1 MSNSPQQASQPTGM
15 ATRIQPPMFMVEN
28 GDGGAAEKWRRWR
41 KRWQSYATVTGLD
54 AKGDDYKLA
63 CLNSAMS
70 DEALDL
76 IDSLPYENSGDEND
90 IGKVLDLL
98 EKHYVGATNEIYESY
113 KFFQRSQEDGEP
125 VTDYIAAVRAQA
137 GRCNFNALKNRLIRD
152 RIVCGIRD
160 KGLQRSFLEDSK
172 LTLEKCV
179 EKCKAAEQA
188 KKHTAEITA
197 DPNRPASKG
206 EQQDVFFARQTTWD
220 KRQSHPGNRQ
230 HFHNGTSGARSVG
243 SSARSCSFCG
253 LSHAYGP
260 QRCPAKGKLC
270 HRCGKPDHF
279 AIVCRVGKKFERHGK
294 QSVYWTVDDQ
304 NKAQVPDVDEEILSM
319 GQSAETRKRLFV
331 DVNAGGK
338 LMSLQIDTGATCN
351 VLRKADVP
359 PGVVIQGDRKPASLT
374 LFDGSTASTLG
385 LCFMDIRTQSG
396 KTLYDQKF
404 QVVADGSSS
413 LLGAQAA
420 QQLGL
425 ISTSNEVYS
434 LSRSFSVARGMTR
447 EDFISKFPKVF
458 GEQVGRFQGSLRLY
472 VDQSVQPSHMSTR
485 RFPIAIKDRLEKE
498 LERLERL
505 DVIEATSEPS
515 EWTSAL
521 AVTHKQNGDLRV
533 CIDPRGLNKALQRV
547 QHPVPTVEELVAE
560 VANAKVFSKCDVRN
574 GFWHVEL
581 DDESSRLTTFSTPF
595 GRYRWKR
602 MPFGIAP
609 ASELFQRKLEQQLE
623 GLAGVKNIHDDIL
636 VFGEGNTVAEA
647 ISNHDERMCKLLQRC
662 EERNIALNS
671 GESKFIL
678 KEEQLPYMGH
688 IFSPDGLRPD
698 PAKIKAITDMPSPDG
713 PAATRRFLGMV
724 NYLAKFIPTLS
735 DLCHPLRQA
744 ISKEEWNWNQSCDKA
759 ITEIKEAILKTGVLR
774 YLHPTAKITVQCD
787 ASSLGLG
794 AAILQEGK
802 PVAFASRALSSAE
815 KNYSQLEKEMLAIVF
830 ALRRFDQYVYGREI
844 LVIYGRDSCV
854 YGREIL
860 VEQQHTRNDTL
871 MVRLKTIIQDG
882 WPINRSEVPLDL
894 MVYYHIRDEL
904 AVDGDVILKGPRCV
918 IPRSLRQTIM
928 ERIHCGHT
936 GIAGSLQRARMS
948 VFWPGL
954 TADIKNYVLTC
965 ETCNRLRQTAQQKE
979 TLLQHERPDRPWAK
993 VAADLFSIDKR
1004 NFLVTV
1010 DYWSN
1015 YFELD
1020 ELRDTASKAVIRCLR
1035 RHFAT
1040 HGIPDELVTDNGPQF
1055 TADEFK
1061 TFSTSWM
1068 FRHTTTSPYHP
1079 QSNGLA
1085 ESTVKTAKKILRTAI
1100 ANGEDAWLAIL
1111 AHRNTPTQGM
1121 ATSPAQRLLS
1131 RRTKTLLPVN
1141 TDLLLPDTSSRD
1153 QDKHDLQQRLD
1164 QQKVHYD
1171 RKAKDLDT
1179 LTPGD
1184 QVLVHPKR
1192 LGTRV
1197 WCEGVVLG
1205 KRDEPRSY
1213 DIELTSGQK
1222 VRRNRRDLRRVSVR
1236 HDSSSV
1242 CDQSEGPESEPEIE
1256 AEPEEEQG
1264 SPPGSDSQK
1273 KDDTYRLGTAK
1284 KPYHITRSGRPIFR
1298 PDFYQAG

>member
-1 MSNSPQQASQPTGM
+1 M
-15 ATRIQPPMFMVEN
+15 
-28 GDGGAAEKWRRWR
+28 
-41 KRWQSYATVTGLD
+41 
-54 AKGDDYKLA
+54 
-63 CLNSAMS
+63 
-70 DEALDL
+70 
-76 IDSLPYENSGDEND
+76 
-90 IGKVLDLL
+90 
-98 EKHYVGATNEIYESY
+98 
-113 KFFQRSQEDGEP
+113 
-125 VTDYIAAVRAQA
+125 
-137 GRCNFNALKNRLIRD
+137 
-152 RIVCGIRD
+152 
-160 KGLQRSFLEDSK
+160 
-172 LTLEKCV
+172 
-179 EKCKAAEQA
+179 
-188 KKHTAEITA
+188 
-197 DPNRPASKG
+197 
-206 EQQDVFFARQTTWD
+206 
-220 KRQSHPGNRQ
+220 
-230 HFHNGTSGARSVG
+230 
-243 SSARSCSFCG
+243 
-253 LSHAYGP
+253 
-260 QRCPAKGKLC
+260 
-270 HRCGKPDHF
+270 
-279 AIVCRVGKKFERHGK
+279 
-294 QSVYWTVDDQ
+294 
-304 NKAQVPDVDEEILSM
+304 
-319 GQSAETRKRLFV
+319 
-331 DVNAGGK
+331 
-338 LMSLQIDTGATCN
+338 
-351 VLRKADVP
+351 
-359 PGVVIQGDRKPASLT
+359 
-374 LFDGSTASTLG
+374 
-385 LCFMDIRTQSG
+385 
-396 KTLYDQKF
+396 
-404 QVVADGSSS
+404 
-413 LLGAQAA
+413 LGAQAA
-420 QQLGL
+420 QQHGL

-434 LSRSFSVARGMTR
+434 LSRSVSVARGMTR
-447 EDFISKFPKVF
+447 EDFISKFPK
-458 GEQVGRFQGSLRLY
+458 
-472 VDQSVQPSHMSTR
+472 
-485 RFPIAIKDRLEKE
+485 
-498 LERLERL
+498 
-505 DVIEATSEPS
+505 VIEATSEPS

-560 VANAKVFSKCDVRN
+560 VANAKIFSKCDVRN

-581 DDESSRLTTFSTPF
+581 DNESSRLTTFSTPF

-647 ISNHDERMCKLLQRC
+647 ISNYDERMCKLLQRC
-662 EERNIALNS
+662 VERNIALNS

-688 IFSPDGLRPD
+688 IFPPDGLRPD

-735 DLCHPLRQA
+735 DLCHPLRLA

-774 YLHPTAKITVQCD
+774 YFHPTAKITVQCD

-794 AAILQEGK
+794 AAIRQEGK

-830 ALRRFDQYVYGREI
+830 ALRRFNQYVYGREI
-844 LVIYGRDSCV
+844 LVESDHQPL
-854 YGREIL
+854 ETIL
-860 VEQQHTRNDTL
+860 RKPLHEAPRRLQRMMMELQRYDLTVKYLKGENMYLADTLSRAFLPIIESDYDNDERVCAFTSQKDFENVHVDGTKIAISDQRLSQIAQHTRNDTL

-894 MVYYHIRDEL
+894 MVYYHIRDKL
-904 AVDGDVILKGPRCV
+904 AVDGDVILKGLRCV

-928 ERIHCGHT
+928 ECIHCGHT

-954 TADIKNYVLTC
+954 TADIKNYVRTC

-1010 DYWSN
+1010 TTWSN

-1035 RHFAT
+1035 RHFST
-1040 HGIPDELVTDNGPQF
+1040 HGIPDELVTDNDPQF

-1121 ATSPAQRLLS
+1121 ATSPAQQLLS
-1131 RRTKTLLPVN
+1131 RSTTLLPVN

-1153 QDKHDLQQRLD
+1153 QDKHDLQQRFD
-1164 QQKVHYD
+1164 HQKVHYD

-1197 WCEGVVLG
+1197 WCEGVMLG
-1205 KRDEPRSY
+1205 KRDEHLSY
-1213 DIELTSGQK
+1213 DIELTNGQK
-1222 VRRNRRDLRRVSVR
+1222 VRRNRRDLRQVFVR

-1264 SPPGSDSQK
+1264 SLPGSDSQK

-1284 KPYHITRSGRPIFR
+1284 KPYHTTRSGRAIYK
-1298 PDFYQAG
+1298 PDLYQAT

>member
-1 MSNSPQQASQPTGM
+1 
-15 ATRIQPPMFMVEN
+15 
-28 GDGGAAEKWRRWR
+28 
-41 KRWQSYATVTGLD
+41 
-54 AKGDDYKLA
+54 
-63 CLNSAMS
+63 
-70 DEALDL
+70 
-76 IDSLPYENSGDEND
+76 
-90 IGKVLDLL
+90 
-98 EKHYVGATNEIYESY
+98 
-113 KFFQRSQEDGEP
+113 
-125 VTDYIAAVRAQA
+125 
-137 GRCNFNALKNRLIRD
+137 
-152 RIVCGIRD
+152 
-160 KGLQRSFLEDSK
+160 
-172 LTLEKCV
+172 
-179 EKCKAAEQA
+179 
-188 KKHTAEITA
+188 
-197 DPNRPASKG
+197 
-206 EQQDVFFARQTTWD
+206 
-220 KRQSHPGNRQ
+220 
-230 HFHNGTSGARSVG
+230 
-243 SSARSCSFCG
+243 
-253 LSHAYGP
+253 
-260 QRCPAKGKLC
+260 
-270 HRCGKPDHF
+270 
-279 AIVCRVGKKFERHGK
+279 
-294 QSVYWTVDDQ
+294 
-304 NKAQVPDVDEEILSM
+304 
-319 GQSAETRKRLFV
+319 
-331 DVNAGGK
+331 
-338 LMSLQIDTGATCN
+338 
-351 VLRKADVP
+351 
-359 PGVVIQGDRKPASLT
+359 
-374 LFDGSTASTLG
+374 
-385 LCFMDIRTQSG
+385 
-396 KTLYDQKF
+396 
-404 QVVADGSSS
+404 
-413 LLGAQAA
+413 
-420 QQLGL
+420 
-425 ISTSNEVYS
+425 
-434 LSRSFSVARGMTR
+434 
-447 EDFISKFPKVF
+447 
-458 GEQVGRFQGSLRLY
+458 
-472 VDQSVQPSHMSTR
+472 MSTR

-698 PAKIKAITDMPSPDG
+698 PAKIKAITVMPSPDG

-787 ASSLGLG
+787 ASSLGRG

-844 LVIYGRDSCV
+844 LVESDHQPLETILRKPLHEAPRRLQRMMMELQRYDLTVKYLKGENMYLADTLSRAFLPIIESDYDNDERVCAFTSQKDFENV
-854 YGREIL
+854 HVDGTEIAISDQRL
-860 VEQQHTRNDTL
+860 SQIAQHTRNDTL

-904 AVDGDVILKGPRCV
+904 AVDGDVILKGLRCV

-979 TLLQHERPDRPWAK
+979 TLLQLERPDRPWAK
-993 VAADLFSIDKR
+993 VAAR
-1004 NFLVTV
+1004 
-1010 DYWSN
+1010 
-1015 YFELD
+1015 
-1020 ELRDTASKAVIRCLR
+1020 
-1035 RHFAT
+1035 
-1040 HGIPDELVTDNGPQF
+1040 
-1055 TADEFK
+1055 
-1061 TFSTSWM
+1061 
-1068 FRHTTTSPYHP
+1068 
-1079 QSNGLA
+1079 
-1085 ESTVKTAKKILRTAI
+1085 
-1100 ANGEDAWLAIL
+1100 
-1111 AHRNTPTQGM
+1111 
-1121 ATSPAQRLLS
+1121 
-1131 RRTKTLLPVN
+1131 PV
-1141 TDLLLPDTSSRD
+1141 L
-1153 QDKHDLQQRLD
+1153 
-1164 QQKVHYD
+1164 
-1171 RKAKDLDT
+1171 
-1179 LTPGD
+1179 
-1184 QVLVHPKR
+1184 
-1192 LGTRV
+1192 
-1197 WCEGVVLG
+1197 
-1205 KRDEPRSY
+1205 
-1213 DIELTSGQK
+1213 
-1222 VRRNRRDLRRVSVR
+1222 NR
-1236 HDSSSV
+1236 
-1242 CDQSEGPESEPEIE
+1242 
-1256 AEPEEEQG
+1256 
-1264 SPPGSDSQK
+1264 
-1273 KDDTYRLGTAK
+1273 
-1284 KPYHITRSGRPIFR
+1284 
-1298 PDFYQAG
+1298 QA